1 MDLAPK
7 EKQLVPN
14 PILVGRLL
22 ALYFGHGVAVGIV
35 VVVVGLLVGRL
46 RGLQV
51 RVAVFAEGAVAL
63 ARVIA
68 DYGLAAEGRICY

>member
-14 PILVGRLL
+14 PILVRRLL
-22 ALYFGHGVAVGIV
+22 ALYFRHGVAVAV
-35 VVVVGLLVGRL
+35 VIVVGLLVGRL

>member
-7 EKQLVPN
+7 EKQLVPH

-22 ALYFGHGVAVGIV
+22 ALYFRHGVAVAV
-35 VVVVGLLVGRL
+35 VIVVGLLVGRL